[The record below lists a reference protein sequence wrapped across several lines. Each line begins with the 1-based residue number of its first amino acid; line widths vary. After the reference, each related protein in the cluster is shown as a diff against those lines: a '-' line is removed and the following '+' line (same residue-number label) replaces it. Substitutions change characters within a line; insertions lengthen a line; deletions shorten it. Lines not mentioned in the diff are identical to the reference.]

1 MQQTDFLVIGSGIA
15 GLTYALKVAHQF
27 PDKKVLVMTKAA
39 ADETNTKYAQGG
51 IAVVNDLENDS
62 FQKHIEDTL
71 IAGDGL
77 CNEKVVNIVVKE
89 GPERVQEIID
99 WGARFDKE
107 KDGDYKRGK
116 EGGHSE
122 FRILH
127 HKDVTGKEMERALI
141 DAVNRQKNIEF
152 IKHCFVVDIITQ
164 HHLGYLVTKAT
175 PDVEC
180 YGVYVLNLET
190 NKIEKI
196 ISKITLLATGGN
208 GQVYRTTT
216 NPSIATGDGVAMVY
230 RAKGRIENMEFIQFH
245 PTALYEPGVKG
256 QAFLI
261 TEAVRGDGGI
271 LRNKNGEA
279 FMERYDERKDL
290 APRDIV
296 ARAIDSEMKRTGT
309 EHVWLDCRHFSKE
322 KFTEHFPNIY
332 EKCMSIGIDI
342 TKNMIPVSPAAHYSC
357 GGIKT
362 DEWGKSSIKNLYACG
377 ECASTGLHGANRLAS
392 NSLLEAMVFAHR
404 CYVDSAS
411 PNPSAG
417 GALEPDRL
425 SSLTDN
431 NTTTAAQTK
440 NQKEE
445 RKSDTNSSSY
455 ITDNKTTNHL
465 SEPRPPQRGAGGL
478 ERFGADAIPDWNA
491 EGTTEPK
498 EMILIT
504 QSLKEVQQVMS
515 DYVGIVR
522 NDIRLQRALRRLDL
536 LWEETEQLYQ
546 SSTLSPQLLE
556 LRNMITVSY
565 LIVKSASF
573 RKESRGLHYNTD
585 YPGKSLLVQNI
596 VL

>member
-15 GLTYALKVAHQF
+15 GLTYALKVANQF

-51 IAVVNDLENDS
+51 IAVVNDPKNDS
-62 FQKHIEDTL
+62 FQKHINDTL

-77 CNEKVVNIVVKE
+77 CNENVVEIVVKE

-99 WGARFDKE
+99 WGAKFDKE

-141 DAVNRQKNIEF
+141 DAVAKQKNIEF

-164 HHLGYLVTKAT
+164 HHLGYLVNKAT

-196 ISKITLLATGGN
+196 LAKITLLATGGN

-245 PTALYEPGVKG
+245 PTALYEPGVRG

-271 LRNKNGEA
+271 LRNKSGEA
-279 FMERYDERKDL
+279 FMEKYDERKDL

-309 EHVWLDCRHFSKE
+309 EHVWLDCRHFTKE

-332 EKCMSIGIDI
+332 AKCLSIGIDI
-342 TKNMIPVSPAAHYSC
+342 TQHMIPVAPAAHYSC

-362 DEWGKSSIKNLYACG
+362 DEWGRSSIHNLYACG

-392 NSLLEAMVFAHR
+392 NSLLEAMVYAHR
-404 CYVDSAS
+404 CFMDSVAKISESSNS
-411 PNPSAG
+411 PLHKWRGVG
-417 GALEPDRL
+417 GEV
-425 SSLTDN
+425 
-431 NTTTAAQTK
+431 
-440 NQKEE
+440 
-445 RKSDTNSSSY
+445 
-455 ITDNKTTNHL
+455 
-465 SEPRPPQRGAGGL
+465 
-478 ERFGADAIPDWNA
+478 PDWNA
-491 EGTTEPK
+491 KGTTEPK

-504 QSLKEVQQVMS
+504 QSLKELQLVMS

-522 NDIRLQRALRRLDL
+522 NDVRLQRAIRRLDL
-536 LWEETEQLYQ
+536 LWEETEQLYE
-546 SSTLSPQLLE
+546 SSSVSPQLLE
-556 LRNMITVSY
+556 LRNMITVGY
-565 LIVKSASF
+565 LIVKGASF

-585 YPGKSLLVQNI
+585 YPGKSNLVQNI

>member
-1 MQQTDFLVIGSGIA
+1 MIVALQPGTKKIIMQQTDFLVIGSGIA
-15 GLTYALKVAHQF
+15 GLTFALKAAHQF
-27 PDKKVLVMTKAA
+27 PDKKVLVMTKAS

-62 FQKHIEDTL
+62 FEKHIEDTL

-77 CNEKVVNIVVKE
+77 CNEKVVEIVVKE

-99 WGARFDKE
+99 LGARFDKE
-107 KDGDYKRGK
+107 NDGEFKRGK

-141 DAVNRQKNIEF
+141 DAVSKQKNIEF

-164 HHLGYLVTKAT
+164 HHLGYLVSKAT

-180 YGVYVLNLET
+180 YGVYVLNLQT

-196 ISKITLLATGGN
+196 LSKIILLATGGN

-245 PTALYEPGVKG
+245 PTALYEPGVRG
-256 QAFLI
+256 QSFLI

-271 LRNKNGEA
+271 LRNNKGEA
-279 FMERYDERKDL
+279 FMEKYDPRKDL

-296 ARAIDSEMKRTGT
+296 ARAIDNEMKRMGT

-332 EKCMSIGIDI
+332 EKCLSIGIDI
-342 TKNMIPVSPAAHYSC
+342 TKNMIPVAPAAHYSC

-362 DEWGKSSIKNLYACG
+362 DEWGRSSIKNLYACG

-404 CYVDSAS
+404 CFMDIAS
-411 PNPSAG
+411 PNPSQG
-417 GALEPDRL
+417 GALD
-425 SSLTDN
+425 SDHSK
-431 NTTTAAQTK
+431 NTLEIK
-440 NQKEE
+440 DSKV
-445 RKSDTNSSSY
+445 
-455 ITDNKTTNHL
+455 
-465 SEPRPPQRGAGGL
+465 PPGGGFRG
-478 ERFGADAIPDWNA
+478 AIPDWNA
-491 EGTTEPK
+491 QGTTEPK

-504 QSLKEVQQVMS
+504 QSLKELQLIMS

-522 NDIRLQRALRRLDL
+522 NNVRLQRAMRRLDL
-536 LWEETEQLYQ
+536 LWEETEQLYA

-556 LRNMITVSY
+556 LRNMITVGY
-565 LIVKSASF
+565 LIVKGASF
-573 RKESRGLHYNTD
+573 RKESRGLHFNTD
-585 YPGKSLLVQNI
+585 YPGKSNLVQNI